1 MDKKLE
7 SLERKYSLVT
17 SEVYQDIRKLII
29 EELIEESSSQVSNDI
44 PIYMRLIKRIDDW
57 ANEYTSY
64 VAKRQKEKE

>member
-1 MDKKLE
+1 ME

>member
-29 EELIEESSSQVSNDI
+29 EELIEESTSQISNDI
-44 PIYMRLIKRIDDW
+44 PVYMRLLKHIDNW